1 MSNFDELKEKAKD
14 TIETIAEVTQ
24 ETYKTVESKA
34 KTLARRAKL
43 TAAITKERTI
53 IRRNH
58 IEMGTKYYELHKNKP
73 AKALQDNCD
82 AITAALDR
90 IAEMEEEINNLSL

>member
-1 MSNFDELKEKAKD
+1 VSNFNEFKEKAK
-14 TIETIAEVTQ
+14 ETIDSIAEATQ

-34 KTLARRAKL
+34 KMLARRAKL

-58 IEMGTKYYELHKNKP
+58 IEMGTKYYELFRKKP
-73 AKALQDNCD
+73 AKALQENCD
-82 AITAALDR
+82 AIAAALAR
-90 IAEMEEEINNLSL
+90 IDEMENELKDLV